1 MGLPA
6 FKEHY
11 FSAESGDSIE
21 SQIRVTG
28 MGYSGS
34 LWLRSCLRQTSF
46 DEKRNAIVNE
56 EDMWK
61 YLQEDLTQVNISFI
75 IIFQEGI
82 FLTSF
87 LETFLISSP
96 MFRFILLL
104 TIDGLDSIDIILR
117 KWIFA
122 RIHGDVIWEHQSCL
136 IIGVR
141 ESQWMTKFMSSHKK

>member
-34 LWLRSCLRQTSF
+34 LWLSRCLRLTSF
-46 DEKRNAIVNE
+46 DEKRNATVNV
-56 EDMWK
+56 DMWK
-61 YLQEDLTQVNISFI
+61 CLQEDLTQVNIFFI

-96 MFRFILLL
+96 IFRFILLL

-117 KWIFA
+117 KRVFA
-122 RIHGDVIWEHQSCL
+122 RIQGDIIWEHQSCL

-141 ESQWMTKFMSSHKK
+141 EPQ